1 MHTIASQAPH
11 RSILSTRAIAIAL
24 VVALWFA
31 GTLGLIHRSLHVP
44 GLGQATAAAQAGHAE
59 GAPGHAAH
67 AAQVSHVPHASHG
80 IASLFGDHTDAE
92 CRLYDQLSH
101 GSGALGV
108 PTLVLPVL
116 LPSATFAY
124 LQGEAI
130 ARWVALFDA
139 RGPPSTR

>member
-1 MHTIASQAPH
+1 VQLATRQSPH
-11 RSILSTRAIAIAL
+11 FSTRAIL
-24 VVALWFA
+24 VVLAIALWFA
-31 GTLGLIHRSLHVP
+31 GTLGVMHRSLHVP
-44 GLGQATAAAQAGHAE
+44 GLPAAAATVQAAQADKGAHVHAGH
-59 GAPGHAAH
+59 G
-67 AAQVSHVPHASHG
+67 VV
-80 IASLFGDHTDAE
+80 SLFGDHTDAE

-101 GSGALGV
+101 GSSVPGV
-108 PTLVLPVL
+108 PLVVLPVL

>member
-1 MHTIASQAPH
+1 MQLATRPSPH
-11 RSILSTRAIAIAL
+11 LSTRAIL
-24 VVALWFA
+24 VVLAIALWFA
-31 GTLGLIHRSLHVP
+31 GTLGVMHRSLHVP
-44 GLGQATAAAQAGHAE
+44 GLPAAAATVQATQADKGVHAHAGH
-59 GAPGHAAH
+59 G
-67 AAQVSHVPHASHG
+67 VV
-80 IASLFGDHTDAE
+80 SLFGDHTDAE

-101 GSGALGV
+101 GSSVPGV
-108 PTLVLPVL
+108 PLVVLPVL

>member
-1 MHTIASQAPH
+1 LFEAPFPVHIIASQVPH

-24 VVALWFA
+24 VIALWFA
-31 GTLGLIHRSLHVP
+31 GTLGLIHRSLHVT
-44 GLGQATAAAQAGHAE
+44 GLAQATAAAQVGHHDDSGGHA
-59 GAPGHAAH
+59 
-67 AAQVSHVPHASHG
+67 SHVSHG

-108 PTLVLPVL
+108 PMVVLPVL

-139 RGPPSTR
+139 RGPPPTR